1 MFYLG
6 ERSRIL
12 CVLVATQ
19 LGCLAA
25 GLWIHHRFVDS
36 SIKRAARDEA
46 WTALAKSTEPHIAG
60 FRRMEVGKL
69 RPETPS
75 FESAQRLLR
84 EVQSK
89 VSGKLALVDAK
100 WRIVL
105 SQDDVD
111 SGAGL
116 KWSPLQ
122 SSAEHELPPD
132 QRAPDAPLRGILDM
146 PGGSQLAVAYPTVS
160 QEGYLLVYRSAD
172 NIAVSPQTTAR
183 SLLYAGLVSF
193 VWMGSVL
200 SVATYLMVARLYDRY
215 ARKSADAEATALRR
229 TESMARMRDAVIFGL
244 AKLTESR
251 DPETGYH
258 LERIAL
264 FSSTLARAMRG
275 HWNFCHAVTP
285 EFVRLI
291 ESSSALHDIGKVGVE
306 DAVLL
311 KPGPL
316 TKDERR
322 RMQQHAI
329 VGGKCIQDI
338 ERRLGSSN
346 FLQMAREIAFSH
358 HERWDGTGYPQGLVR
373 EQIPLAARIVAVADV
388 YEALAS
394 RRIYKEARPHEQC
407 VAFIREQAGRHFDPH
422 IVEVFLQI
430 EQQFRDIS
438 RRLAFEREEAN
449 EAEATGS
456 NDDGPYIAAPL
467 AAPVTMLEHS
477 PPLAAS
483 SFGN

>member
-1 MFYLG
+1 MFQLG
-6 ERSRIL
+6 ERSKIL

-19 LGCLAA
+19 LGCLAV
-25 GLWIHHRFVDS
+25 GLWIHHRFVISSMSRTARDGAWSALVDS
-36 SIKRAARDEA
+36 SRPLIADLLAVNVSDFRLNSA
-46 WTALAKSTEPHIAG
+46 TA
-60 FRRMEVGKL
+60 
-69 RPETPS
+69 
-75 FESAQRLLR
+75 ESAGRQLR
-84 EVQSK
+84 EVRSQL
-89 VSGKLALVDAK
+89 SGRLLLVDAD
-100 WRIVL
+100 WRVVLGDDIVEP
-105 SQDDVD
+105 SV
-111 SGAGL
+111 SVG
-116 KWSPLQ
+116 WSPLE
-122 SSAEHELPPD
+122 SSLEYELPPD
-132 QRAPDAPLRGILDM
+132 QRLPDGPLRGILDM
-146 PGGSQLAVAYPTVS
+146 PSGTQIAVAYPTAT
-160 QEGYLLVYRSAD
+160 QDGYLLVYRPTDAITVD
-172 NIAVSPQTTAR
+172 PETAAR
-183 SLLYAGLVSF
+183 SLLNAGLVSF
-193 VWMGSVL
+193 VWMGGVL

-275 HWNFCHAVTP
+275 HWKFCHTITP

-291 ESSSALHDIGKVGVE
+291 EASSILHDIGKVGVE

-316 TKDERR
+316 TKDERQ

-346 FLQMAREIAFSH
+346 FLEMAREIAFSH

-394 RRIYKEARPHEQC
+394 RRVYKEARPHDKC
-407 VAFIREQAGRHFDPH
+407 VAFIREHSGRHFDPH

-438 RRLAFEREEAN
+438 RRLAFEREV
-449 EAEATGS
+449 AEERGSIGSTG
-456 NDDGPYIAAPL
+456 DGVCTAAPLVAPL
-467 AAPVTMLEHS
+467 AAMEFS

-483 SFGN
+483 SLNN